1 MMNGLDQSNLSYW
14 HLWPNPILTFDQTFQ
29 KIPTRKS
36 SLPSKEVFRIES
48 IRDSILDVIEIWM
61 FPKSPFQMIGSPD
74 VPLLFRVLNQL
85 LGPDDRS

>member
-14 HLWPNPILTFDQTFQ
+14 HLWPNPILTFDQ

-61 FPKSPFQMIGSPD
+61 FPKSPFQMIGLPD

>member
-1 MMNGLDQSNLSYW
+1 MINGLDQSNLSYW
-14 HLWPNPILTFDQTFQ
+14 HLWPNPILILDKKFQ

-61 FPKSPFQMIGSPD
+61 FPKSLFQMIGLPD
-74 VPLLFRVLNQL
+74 VPLLFRVLNQI

>member
-1 MMNGLDQSNLSYW
+1 MINGLDQSNL
-14 HLWPNPILTFDQTFQ
+14 LAPLTEPNPYIWPKRQ

-74 VPLLFRVLNQL
+74 VPLLFRVLNQI